1 MKRFKLLG
9 ALLVVLFPARELLG
23 QCTGA
28 LTVNVTGSSTGGS
41 LATTITR
48 QPTNQTAILGGI
60 FTLSV
65 VATGVRLTY
74 QWKKNGVDIIPNGT
88 NATYTKSLAM
98 GRDAGVYTVAVRGDC
113 GADVTSTAVIVTLEG
128 VSLQLKAFLEG
139 AYKTADGLML
149 DVLTTRTPSFSSLI
163 PTIEPFTNL
172 GLTLTGFTHRGGG
185 GNETTTQAVLQVTGN
200 QAIVDW
206 VFIELRAKT
215 NPTIVLYT
223 RSALIQRDGDI
234 VDVDGLSPV
243 IFPAANND
251 TYYIALKHRN
261 HLGFRPLS
269 NFALSATPTIL
280 DFTNNSLTFY
290 GSRPALKQLSTRI
303 YGMCAGDAN
312 HNSVINSVDKNSF
325 WRLQNGTR
333 GYLHADFDL
342 NGLVNAVDKN
352 TFWLINNSLI
362 QQLD

>member
-1 MKRFKLLG
+1 MKRFKLFG
-9 ALLVVLFPARELLG
+9 AIAVVLFSARGLLG

-41 LATTITR
+41 RATTITT
-48 QPTNQTAILGGI
+48 QPTNQTAILGGT
-60 FTLSV
+60 FTLRV
-65 VATGVRLTY
+65 IATGVNLTY
-74 QWKKNGVDIIPNGT
+74 QWQKNGVDIATNGT
-88 NATYTKSLAM
+88 SAIYTKSLAM
-98 GRDAGVYTVAVRGDC
+98 GRDAGVYTVVVRGGC
-113 GADVTSTAVIVTLEG
+113 GADVTSTGAIVTLEG

-139 AYKTADGLML
+139 AYKTTDGLML
-149 DVLTTRTPSFSSLI
+149 DALTTRTPAFSSLI

-172 GLTLTGFTHRGGG
+172 ALTLTGFTHRGGG
-185 GNETTTQAVLQVTGN
+185 GNETTTQAVLQVSGN
-200 QAIVDW
+200 DAIVDW
-206 VFIELRAKT
+206 VFIELRAKN

-234 VDVDGLSPV
+234 VDMDGISPV
-243 IFPAANND
+243 IFPAATND
-251 TYYIALKHRN
+251 NYYIALKHRN
-261 HLGFRPLS
+261 HLGCRPLS
-269 NFALSATPTIL
+269 SVALSATPTTL

-303 YGMCAGDAN
+303 YAMYASDAN
-312 HNSVINSVDKNSF
+312 HDGIINAVDKNSF

-352 TFWLINNSLI
+352 AFWLINNSLI

>member
-1 MKRFKLLG
+1 MKRFKLFG
-9 ALLVVLFPARELLG
+9 ALLVVLFSARGLLG

-41 LATTITR
+41 RGTTITR
-48 QPTNQTAILGGI
+48 QPTNQTTTLGGT

-74 QWKKNGVDIIPNGT
+74 QWKKNGVDIVANGT
-88 NATYTKSLAM
+88 SATYTKSLAM
-98 GRDAGVYTVAVRGDC
+98 GRDAGVYTVVVRGDC
-113 GADVTSTAVIVTLEG
+113 GADMTSTAAIVTLNG

-139 AYKTADGLML
+139 AYKTGNGLML
-149 DVLTTRTPSFSSLI
+149 DALNTRTPSFSSLI
-163 PTIEPFTNL
+163 PTTEPFTNL
-172 GLTLTGFTHRGGG
+172 GLTLPGFTHRGGG

-200 QAIVDW
+200 EAIVDW
-206 VFIELRAKT
+206 VFIELRSKN
-215 NPTIVLYT
+215 NPTTVLYT

-234 VDVDGLSPV
+234 VDVDGISPV

-261 HLGFRPLS
+261 HFGFRPLS
-269 NFALSATPTIL
+269 NFALSATPTTL
-280 DFTNNSLTFY
+280 DFTNDSLILY

-303 YGMCAGDAN
+303 YGMYAGDAN
-312 HNSVINSVDKNSF
+312 HNGIINSVDKNSF
-325 WRLQNGTR
+325 WRLQNGIK
-333 GYLHADFDL
+333 GYLPADFDL
-342 NGLVNAVDKN
+342 NGIVNAVDKN
-352 TFWLINNSLI
+352 VFWLINNSLI

>member
-1 MKRFKLLG
+1 MKRFKLFG
-9 ALLVVLFPARELLG
+9 AILVVLFSARGLLG

-28 LTVNVTGSSTGGS
+28 LTVNVTGSSTGGRI
-41 LATTITR
+41 ATTITT
-48 QPTNQTAILGGI
+48 QPTNQTAILGGT
-60 FTLSV
+60 FTLRV
-65 VATGVRLTY
+65 GATGINLTY
-74 QWKKNGVDIIPNGT
+74 QWKKNGVDIATNGT
-88 NATYTKSLAM
+88 GAIYTKSLAM
-98 GRDAGVYTVAVRGDC
+98 GRDAGVYTVVVHGDC
-113 GADVTSTAVIVTLEG
+113 GADVTSTGAIVILNG
-128 VSLQLKAFLEG
+128 VSVQLKAFLEG
-139 AYKTADGLML
+139 PYKTADGLML
-149 DVLTTRTPSFSSLI
+149 DALTTRTPAFSSLI
-163 PTIEPFTNL
+163 PTTEPFTNL

-200 QAIVDW
+200 EAIVDW

-215 NPTIVLYT
+215 NPTTVLYT

-234 VDVDGLSPV
+234 VDMDGASPV
-243 IFPAANND
+243 IFPTATND
-251 TYYIALKHRN
+251 NYYIALKHRN

-269 NFALSATPTIL
+269 SMPLSATPITL

-303 YGMCAGDAN
+303 YGLYAGDAN
-312 HNSVINSVDKNSF
+312 HNSLINSVDKNSF
-325 WRLQNGTR
+325 WRLQNGTK

-352 TFWLINNSLI
+352 AFWLINNSVL